1 VSRSQL
7 LLGTALLATC
17 LIFGLP
23 HLLIPYML
31 GPDRAYT
38 PFAISGVSSVTYDK
52 TATYA
57 AMANYTALRF
67 KPPYDT
73 DVWETRDVPVP
84 VTTAPFFVLAML
96 NAFAGGLDNVFR
108 LCDFVLPPLAA
119 FMLYLLL
126 LEVTGSRRISL
137 VGSFATILISFGP
150 RNFLGVPLLLL
161 SGQASS
167 IVQPLEYSRLLH
179 PELSF
184 TLLATALL
192 FLWRTL
198 QRGRRRE
205 ALLAGVVGGLL
216 FYTYVYYFPIWLGAC
231 SLLLFGR
238 RWLAGRAW
246 LAVCLVNITTW
257 VVSIPFWLSILKSS
271 DTPNFSV
278 RLARHYSEVGHIP
291 PPDKLAYTFTYIVIF
306 LLLATA
312 FARFRHSSHTSAW
325 KKRVLLFHAC
335 VFAAAI
341 AAMNCEVVLGFNL
354 EAMNHFPNRFFQPF
368 LVLSAFGL
376 LAPPATSLLAKCTSW
391 WSARVARVASAVAIG
406 ALLGVALTR
415 QTIVSINVADK
426 HELQVED
433 RLLFEWLNSN
443 TNLDDVVLTSS
454 REINDL
460 IPVFTHNLVFV
471 PNGERTS
478 AGDVE
483 IERRFLVAMRLL
495 QRPETEVHDLL
506 AQDYTH
512 GDPPLGLTYT
522 YFLFVSG
529 NNSYDLRLPES
540 VLTPILA
547 NYRQLDLAR
556 ELGERR
562 LDYIYGRGSERPR
575 PLHGWKFRRVY
586 GNDYGTVWRVG
597 RSP

>member
-1 VSRSQL
+1 
-7 LLGTALLATC
+7 
-17 LIFGLP
+17 
-23 HLLIPYML
+23 
-31 GPDRAYT
+31 
-38 PFAISGVSSVTYDK
+38 
-52 TATYA
+52 
-57 AMANYTALRF
+57 
-67 KPPYDT
+67 
-73 DVWETRDVPVP
+73 
-84 VTTAPFFVLAML
+84 
-96 NAFAGGLDNVFR
+96 
-108 LCDFVLPPLAA
+108 
-119 FMLYLLL
+119 
-126 LEVTGSRRISL
+126 
-137 VGSFATILISFGP
+137 
-150 RNFLGVPLLLL
+150 
-161 SGQASS
+161 
-167 IVQPLEYSRLLH
+167 
-179 PELSF
+179 
-184 TLLATALL
+184 
-192 FLWRTL
+192 
-198 QRGRRRE
+198 
-205 ALLAGVVGGLL
+205 
-216 FYTYVYYFPIWLGAC
+216 
-231 SLLLFGR
+231 
-238 RWLAGRAW
+238 
-246 LAVCLVNITTW
+246 
-257 VVSIPFWLSILKSS
+257 
-271 DTPNFSV
+271 
-278 RLARHYSEVGHIP
+278 
-291 PPDKLAYTFTYIVIF
+291 
-306 LLLATA
+306 
-312 FARFRHSSHTSAW
+312 
-325 KKRVLLFHAC
+325 
-335 VFAAAI
+335 
-341 AAMNCEVVLGFNL
+341 
-354 EAMNHFPNRFFQPF
+354 
-368 LVLSAFGL
+368 
-376 LAPPATSLLAKCTSW
+376 
-391 WSARVARVASAVAIG
+391 
-406 ALLGVALTR
+406 
-415 QTIVSINVADK
+415 
-426 HELQVED
+426 VED